1 MWGVTLCTV
10 LLSTHENSFDFGV
23 VDSGESQNIRC
34 LRPVTDVLWYGAEV
48 LLCLV
53 RVS

>member
-1 MWGVTLCTV
+1 MTLCTV
-10 LLSTHENSFDFGV
+10 LLSTPENSFDLVNAAG
-23 VDSGESQNIRC
+23 GESQTIRC

-53 RVS
+53 CVS